1 MFDRRTVHWVGTR
14 AIAFG
19 AALVVLSLPLV
30 VVGVADV
37 LADAASIATAADVLI
52 HLAPVEAVLGDS
64 WTPLS
69 LGLLGVG
76 IGCWS
81 LGVGFLLQGR
91 TER

>member
-1 MFDRRTVHWVGTR
+1 MFDRRTVHWAGTR

-30 VVGVADV
+30 IVGVADV
-37 LADAASIATAADVLI
+37 LADAASITTAIDVLI
-52 HLAPVEAVLGDS
+52 HLAPVEAVHRDS

-91 TER
+91 TEG